1 MDEVY
6 EEPIIQT
13 TETINEDIREI
24 LEEEI
29 TEEVVEQP
37 IEQVI
42 NVDDIISQDDAEENK
57 VRRLSY
63 VKKS

>member
-6 EEPIIQT
+6 EEPTIET
-13 TETINEDIREI
+13 TETINDDIIEI
-24 LEEEI
+24 LEEVL
-29 TEEVVEQP
+29 TEEVIEQP
-37 IEQVI
+37 IEHVI
-42 NVDDIISQDDAEENK
+42 NVEEIINQETDEKSD